1 MPHVCSLP
9 LSTCREKLNMAAS
22 SPAAAVSAAVSA
34 AVAAAVSAVSAVSA
48 MLPAAFGRRST
59 DAADAGAGAGA
70 DDDDLARIIDRS
82 CACLTG
88 SCAQPQIHE
97 SPTSCVSTGSAA
109 RTPGAASSAA
119 TNASS
124 VEATTVAPGNAL
136 RTVSKP
142 ATTSAALVG
151 GPWLSPRQS

>member
-1 MPHVCSLP
+1 
-9 LSTCREKLNMAAS
+9 MAAS
-22 SPAAAVSAAVSA
+22 SPAAAVSA

-59 DAADAGAGAGA
+59 
-70 DDDDLARIIDRS
+70 DDLARIIDRS